1 MSNKIPTAEE
11 FLFKLL
17 GELNE
22 DSKVEYL
29 SNNPE
34 YLKYYCGLIREQIN
48 LHVKAALEAAVV
60 NVRTT
65 CLADRFLD
73 DYDSSKDAEG
83 DIFTKDSILNA
94 YPENLIL

>member
-11 FLFKLL
+11 FLQSKGIIGDR
-17 GELNE
+17 GELRK
-22 DSKVEYL
+22 DQLIWLIVEFA
-29 SNNPE
+29 
-34 YLKYYCGLIREQIN
+34 K
-48 LHVKAALEAAVV
+48 LHRKAILEAAAV

-94 YPENLIL
+94 YPENLIQ